1 MAKKPVKKNKH
12 PVRKYYIKN
21 VITTFFLMTLLIML
35 TIAGVII
42 VLDLTNQQ
50 YAIHNIFIQHIPEI
64 ALDII
69 ILSIIFTIGEAI
81 VSYYA
86 IRQSAKEFSR
96 ASKKVV
102 HGDYTAQIDIDKL
115 SVGSL
120 EFIDIAN
127 NFNQMVKEL
136 GKIDSISNDFISNVS
151 HEIKSPLS
159 VIQSYAM
166 ILQNPNIST
175 EEKKEYVEKILLST
189 KQLSTLVSNIL
200 KLNKMEN
207 EQIEPKKVQYN
218 LSSQL
223 VQCLLDLEDSW
234 EEKNLRLDIQVEDDK
249 YISSDPELLNLVWM
263 NLFSNAIKF
272 TPEGGIIGVQLEDFS
287 DRVEVSVFDNGCG
300 MNEET
305 KNHIFEK
312 FYQGDTSHSGIGN
325 GLGLALVKRIIDITD
340 SKIQVESTLNL
351 GTVFKVT
358 LTK

>member
-1 MAKKPVKKNKH
+1 MAKNPVKKNKH

-35 TIAGVII
+35 TVAGVII

-207 EQIEPKKVQYN
+207 EQIDPKKVQYN